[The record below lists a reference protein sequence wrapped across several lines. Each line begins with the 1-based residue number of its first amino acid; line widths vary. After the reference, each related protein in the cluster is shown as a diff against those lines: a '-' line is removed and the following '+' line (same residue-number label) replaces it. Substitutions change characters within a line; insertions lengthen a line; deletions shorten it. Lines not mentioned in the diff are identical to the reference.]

1 MPTYSGTTPRL
12 FALSTASPNA
22 SVHVVSINAP
32 ASSVDADLALVP
44 KGAGALSADVAD
56 SGYGGNKR
64 GAFATDWMHTQ
75 NGVRSSGSQVAA
87 GGYAT
92 LGGGGYN
99 QAGTT
104 AHTDVSIPGGYSHTV
119 TANTG
124 TIGGGYYNTLTGA
137 GATACGGERHV
148 ISGQN
153 ATVMGGYQNVAS
165 AKDATV
171 PGGKY
176 ASASLIGKYAYTAGP
191 IYFSNAGQ
199 FCLHILRGATT
210 SASPVTLTA
219 DASPQ
224 SALNHT
230 VLVNAQVFGF
240 ELDVICNSAAIG
252 TSATDYG
259 LYGAQWTITGL
270 VRRAS
275 GVGSTTIIGTPY
287 VTANADASLAAVTVS
302 VTAETATYG
311 SLQVTV
317 GGLASTNMHWV
328 ATIQTTEV
336 S

>member
-1 MPTYSGTTPRL
+1 MPTYSGTTPSL
-12 FALSTASPNA
+12 FLSTASPNA
-22 SVHVVSINAP
+22 STHVVSVKAP

-56 SGYGGNKR
+56 NGSTGGNKR
-64 GAFATDWMHTQ
+64 GAFATDWLH
-75 NGVRSSGSQVAA
+75 NARSSGVQVAA

-92 LGGGGYN
+92 IGGGGYN
-99 QAGTT
+99 QAGTA
-104 AHTDVSIPGGYSHTV
+104 AHTDVSIPGGFSHTV

-124 TIGGGYYNTLTGA
+124 TIGGGYYNTLTGD
-137 GATACGGERHV
+137 GATARGGERHV

-191 IYFSNAGQ
+191 ISNGVAGQ

-219 DASPQ
+219 DAAPQ

-230 VLVNAQVFGF
+230 VLVNGQVFGF

-317 GGLASTNMHWV
+317 SGLAATNMHWV

>member
-12 FALSTASPNA
+12 FALSTASPNT

-64 GAFATDWMHTQ
+64 GAFATDWMHTG
-75 NGVRSSGSQVAA
+75 NGVRSSGIQVAA

-104 AHTDVSIPGGYSHTV
+104 AHTDASIPGGYSHTV

-124 TIGGGYYNTLTGA
+124 TIGGGYFNTLTGA
-137 GATACGGERHV
+137 GATARGGERHV

-176 ASASLIGKYAYTAGP
+176 ASASLIGKYAYTAGSP
-191 IYFSNAGQ
+191 GQ

-230 VLVNAQVFGF
+230 VLVNNQVFGF

-270 VRRAS
+270 VRRAT

>member
-1 MPTYSGTTPRL
+1 MPTYSGTTRSP
-12 FALSTASPNA
+12 FLSTASPNA
-22 SVHVVSINAP
+22 SVHVVSVDAP
-32 ASSVDADLALVP
+32 ASSVDADLALEP

-56 SGYGGNKR
+56 NGSTGGNKR
-64 GAFATDWMHTQ
+64 GAFATDWMHLGRAAA
-75 NGVRSSGSQVAA
+75 NVAA

-92 LGGGGYN
+92 LGGGGGGN
-99 QAGTT
+99 LAGGT
-104 AHTDVSIPGGYSHTV
+104 AHTDVSIPGGYAHSV

-124 TIGGGYYNTLTGA
+124 TIGGGYYNQITGA
-137 GATACGGERHV
+137 GATARGGERHV

-317 GGLASTNMHWV
+317 GGLAATNMHWV

>member
-22 SVHVVSINAP
+22 STHVVSVNAP

-44 KGAGALSADVAD
+44 KGAGALAGDVAD
-56 SGYGGNKR
+56 GGSTGGNKR
-64 GAFATDWMHTQ
+64 GAFATDWSH
-75 NGVRSSGSQVAA
+75 NARNSGLMVAA
-87 GGYAT
+87 GSYAT

-99 QAGTT
+99 QAGVT
-104 AHTDVSIPGGYSHTV
+104 ANTDVSIPGGFSHAV
-119 TANTG
+119 TASAG
-124 TIGGGYYNTLTGA
+124 TIGGGYYNTLSGA

-153 ATVMGGYQNVAS
+153 ATVTGGYQNVAS

-176 ASASLIGKYAYTAGP
+176 ASAILIGKYAYTAGSP
-191 IYFSNAGQ
+191 GQ
-199 FCLHILRGATT
+199 FCLHILRGVTT

-219 DASPQ
+219 DAGAQ

-230 VLVNAQVFGF
+230 VLLNAQVLGF

-287 VTANADASLAAVTVS
+287 VTANADASLQAVTVA
-302 VTAETATYG
+302 VTAETATHG

>member
-1 MPTYSGTTPRL
+1 
-12 FALSTASPNA
+12 
-22 SVHVVSINAP
+22 VVSINAP

-64 GAFATDWMHTQ
+64 GAFATDWMHTY
-75 NGVRSSGSQVAA
+75 NGVRSSGIQVAA

-124 TIGGGYYNTLTGA
+124 TIGGGYFNTLTGA
-137 GATACGGERHV
+137 GATARGGERHV

-153 ATVMGGYQNVAS
+153 ATVMGGYTNTAS

-240 ELDVICNSAAIG
+240 ELDVICNSAEIG